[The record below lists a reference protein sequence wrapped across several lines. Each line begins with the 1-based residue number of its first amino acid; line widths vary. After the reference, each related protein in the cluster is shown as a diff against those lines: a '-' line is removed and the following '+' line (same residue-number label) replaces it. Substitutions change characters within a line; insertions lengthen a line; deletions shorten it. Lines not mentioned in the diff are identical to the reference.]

1 MTEQI
6 QVNRGLGRLDVV
18 VVVGQ
23 VKLGSISSSP
33 LFKVLQY
40 LRTMRRLR
48 LIVLVGP
55 GGIRGLS
62 DSDRSGAMRLLQ
74 RS

>member
-6 QVNRGLGRLDVV
+6 QVNRGLGRLDA

-23 VKLGSISSSP
+23 VRLGSISSSP

>member
-23 VKLGSISSSP
+23 VKLGSNSSP

-40 LRTMRRLR
+40 SRTMRRLR

-62 DSDRSGAMRLLQ
+62 DSDRSEAMRLLQ

>member
-33 LFKVLQY
+33 AIQGASIFAHNAAASLNSA
-40 LRTMRRLR
+40 RRSWR
-48 LIVLVGP
+48 Y
-55 GGIRGLS
+55 S
-62 DSDRSGAMRLLQ
+62 WAQ
-74 RS
+74 